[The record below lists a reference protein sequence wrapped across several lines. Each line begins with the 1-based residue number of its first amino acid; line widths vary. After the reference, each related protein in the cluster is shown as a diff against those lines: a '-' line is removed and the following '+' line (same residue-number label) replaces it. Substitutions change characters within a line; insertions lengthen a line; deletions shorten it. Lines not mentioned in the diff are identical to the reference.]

1 MERALK
7 ARTTPLDRDE
17 EAAWRAIARAVVAV
31 PRTLD
36 ADLLAGC
43 GLSLA
48 EYIVLVNLSE
58 VPGNSMRMHELAVE
72 STLSPSGVTRL
83 IERMER
89 MGLVERQQAAQDAR
103 GMTATLTSAGLE
115 RLGEAYPHAL
125 ASVRTNVIDHLDESD
140 LAAFAEAVGKFATAE
155 TGRYPRR
162 LARRQSAHRAGG
174 GLRPAQPDG
183 P

>member
-1 MERALK
+1 MERAAK
-7 ARTTPLDRDE
+7 ARTAPLDRDE
-17 EAAWRAIARAVVAV
+17 EAAWRAIARAVLVV

-58 VPGNSMRMHELAVE
+58 APGNSMRMQELAVE
-72 STLSPSGVTRL
+72 AKLSPSGVTRL

-89 MGLVERQQAAQDAR
+89 QRLVDREQAAEDAR

-115 RLGEAYPHAL
+115 RLRAAYPYAL
-125 ASVRTNVIDHLDESD
+125 ASVRTNVIDHLGGGA
-140 LAAFAEAVGKFATAE
+140 LAAFAEAVGKFATVE
-155 TGRYPRR
+155 TVSHPRR
-162 LARRQSAHRAGG
+162 LARRQPAHRGV
-174 GLRPAQPDG
+174 
-183 P
+183 

>member
-1 MERALK
+1 MERAPK

-17 EAAWRAIARAVVAV
+17 EAAWRAIARAVLVV

-58 VPGNSMRMHELAVE
+58 APGNSMRMHELAVE

-89 MGLVERQQAAQDAR
+89 QGLVEREQAAAGEAGESPRGAHAPHDFAR
-103 GMTATLTSAGLE
+103 DLVAVPEE
-115 RLGEAYPHAL
+115 RLAEPAGRE
-125 ASVRTNVIDHLDESD
+125 VD
-140 LAAFAEAVGKFATAE
+140 AAEGDAERK
-155 TGRYPRR
+155 
-162 LARRQSAHRAGG
+162 ARRDERED
-174 GLRPAQPDG
+174 DG
-183 P
+183 RRGFHSRLLIAD

>member
-17 EAAWRAIARAVVAV
+17 EAAWRAIARAVLVV

-58 VPGNSMRMHELAVE
+58 APGNSMRMNELAVE

-89 MGLVERQQAAQDAR
+89 MGLVEREQAAQDAR
-103 GMTATLTSAGLE
+103 GMTATLTGAGLE
-115 RLGEAYPHAL
+115 RLRDAYPHAL
-125 ASVRTNVIDHLDESD
+125 ASVRTNVIDHLDGFD
-140 LAAFAEAVGKFATAE
+140 LAAFADAVGKFATAE

-162 LARRQSAHRAGG
+162 LARRQPAHRGA
-174 GLRPAQPDG
+174 
-183 P
+183 

>member
-1 MERALK
+1 MERAPK
-7 ARTTPLDRDE
+7 APAPLDRDE
-17 EAAWRAIARAVVAV
+17 EAAWRAIARAVLVV

-36 ADLLAGC
+36 SDLLAGC

-58 VPGNSMRMHELAVE
+58 APGNSMRMQELAVE

-89 MGLVERQQAAQDAR
+89 QGLVDREQAAEDAR
-103 GMTATLTSAGLE
+103 GMTATLTGAGLE
-115 RLGEAYPHAL
+115 RLRDAYPYAL
-125 ASVRTNVIDHLDESD
+125 ASVRSNVIDHLDGFD

-155 TGRYPRR
+155 TGPYPRR
-162 LARRQSAHRAGG
+162 LARRS
-174 GLRPAQPDG
+174 PARRKGVTDTRG
-183 P
+183 

>member
-1 MERALK
+1 MERAAK
-7 ARTTPLDRDE
+7 ARTIPLDRDE
-17 EAAWRAIARAVVAV
+17 EAAWRAIARAVLVV

-58 VPGNSMRMHELAVE
+58 APGNSMRMYELAVE

-89 MGLVERQQAAQDAR
+89 QGLVEREQAAADAR
-103 GMTATLTSAGLE
+103 GMTATLTGAGLE
-115 RLGEAYPHAL
+115 RLRDAYPHAL
-125 ASVRTNVIDHLDESD
+125 ASVRTNVIDHLDGLD
-140 LAAFAEAVGKFATAE
+140 LTAFAEAVGKFATAE
-155 TGRYPRR
+155 TGCYPRR
-162 LARRQSAHRAGG
+162 LARRQPAHRGA
-174 GLRPAQPDG
+174 
-183 P
+183 